1 MLIAVIGT
9 DVMTLGLGH
18 PIGPFALMDMIGLDV
33 CLAIF
38 ESLDIAKIGR
48 LRQLV
53 AAGQRATFFPV
64 LPANLHLR
72 QAPAGFSLAA
82 LESCGARFVA
92 PAYPPKN
99 STRATD
105 DHTPHPLSALA
116 AATGRVVV

>member
-53 AAGQRATFFPV
+53 AAGYLGRKFGRGFFARA
-64 LPANLHLR
+64 
-72 QAPAGFSLAA
+72 
-82 LESCGARFVA
+82 
-92 PAYPPKN
+92 
-99 STRATD
+99 
-105 DHTPHPLSALA
+105 
-116 AATGRVVV
+116 